1 MKYENC
7 EMSPQLDKFCNFE
20 RPKKTKKKQRSE
32 SENGS
37 GSVHWNHFRLGKN
50 ECMLISSSWK
60 QYTSFIVCYT
70 NPKEQSEHAQMSSAI
85 HKY

>member
-20 RPKKTKKKQRSE
+20 RPKKTKQKKQRSE

-37 GSVHWNHFRLGKN
+37 GSVHLIHFRLGKN
-50 ECMLISSSWK
+50 ECM
-60 QYTSFIVCYT
+60 
-70 NPKEQSEHAQMSSAI
+70 
-85 HKY
+85 